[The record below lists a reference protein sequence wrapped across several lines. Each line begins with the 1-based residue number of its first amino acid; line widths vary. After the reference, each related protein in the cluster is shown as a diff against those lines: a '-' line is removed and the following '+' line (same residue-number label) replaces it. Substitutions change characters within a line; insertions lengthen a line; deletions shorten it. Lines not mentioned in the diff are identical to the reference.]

1 MRAYLLHAEPLPR
14 EAFRID
20 KVVKPFT
27 ILKTKRIV
35 VGLGA
40 RKDSSAESIIEAV
53 ETALEQTHISLSK
66 FRQLRHS

>member
-1 MRAYLLHAEPLPR
+1 MKLKRQKTLAEALEIINSYDAGIIVTSEPLPI
-14 EAFRID
+14 EVLRID

-40 RKDSSAESIIEAV
+40 RKDSSV
-53 ETALEQTHISLSK
+53 
-66 FRQLRHS
+66 RQHR